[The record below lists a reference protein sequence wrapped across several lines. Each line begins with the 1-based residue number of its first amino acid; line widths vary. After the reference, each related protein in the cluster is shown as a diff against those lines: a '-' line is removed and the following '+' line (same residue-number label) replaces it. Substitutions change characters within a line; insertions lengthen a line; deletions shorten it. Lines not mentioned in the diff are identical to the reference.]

1 MLEGTDLLAKSLG
14 ATYEMNYV
22 EYGNNSSHLE
32 PFIQMI
38 NNGEADIFFPG
49 VTMTY
54 NRSMHVALASPLFYT
69 RGRCFAYCKS
79 NSAKFK
85 LDSFLTI
92 LLLAVFFLFFG
103 YRCLKFCFGSSPVG
117 KFKYFWLFLL
127 SWNGLSA
134 RLVAKWVSAEIF
146 LSVTKSVEPPFKTLG
161 ELKTMAMSGI
171 VEIYPNS
178 MPGLHILKDLLEIPK
193 SQLYYERS
201 WVQNLTPAVQAVKSN
216 SKSLLFTSYSTTK
229 HYLKLEE
236 SLGECVLDHLCG
248 HPITTSSAVN
258 KQRTDLFEKL
268 SRSILPLRET
278 GLAQKIERKY
288 GLEIT
293 TTRKPTT
300 LEYNVPTLTEFLFL
314 PIVLSTCGIS
324 ISVISLVIEFFWHK

>member
-1 MLEGTDLLAKSLG
+1 M
-14 ATYEMNYV
+14 
-22 EYGNNSSHLE
+22 
-32 PFIQMI
+32 
-38 NNGEADIFFPG
+38 
-49 VTMTY
+49 
-54 NRSMHVALASPLFYT
+54 
-69 RGRCFAYCKS
+69 
-79 NSAKFK
+79 
-85 LDSFLTI
+85 
-92 LLLAVFFLFFG
+92 
-103 YRCLKFCFGSSPVG
+103 
-117 KFKYFWLFLL
+117 
-127 SWNGLSA
+127 
-134 RLVAKWVSAEIF
+134 
-146 LSVTKSVEPPFKTLG
+146 TKSIEPPFKTLE
-161 ELKTMAMSGI
+161 ELKTVTILGD
-171 VEIYPNS
+171 VEVYTNT
-178 MPGLHILKDLLEIPK
+178 MPALYALENFYEIPE
-193 SQLYYERS
+193 SQIFYDSS
-201 WVQNLTPAVQAVKSN
+201 WLQNMTTLVQMVKSN